1 MRTNETSNEVCEIAK
16 LMHKT
21 RRTYL
26 KHQAN
31 KYMYGFQKFEK
42 IRSFSDSIYT
52 RKINTNKNYKDQDNL
67 LENIIDLMIKL
78 NQGQNK
84 VRIKK

>member
-1 MRTNETSNEVCEIAK
+1 
-16 LMHKT
+16 
-21 RRTYL
+21 
-26 KHQAN
+26 
-31 KYMYGFQKFEK
+31 MYGFQKFEK